1 MAVDEGLVAKIGLN
15 YLGPCNPGPVRDDIG
30 PGINVL
36 SGFVSSFAWDRSG
49 AAAGFV
55 VSGPVV
61 SGSVVSGSV
70 VFGVLL
76 FCLLC
81 SFAVGSI
88 AV

>member
-1 MAVDEGLVAKIGLN
+1 MAKIGLN

-36 SGFVSSFAWDRSG
+36 SGFVSSFAWDLSG

-55 VSGPVV
+55 VSGP
-61 SGSVVSGSV
+61 VVSGSV